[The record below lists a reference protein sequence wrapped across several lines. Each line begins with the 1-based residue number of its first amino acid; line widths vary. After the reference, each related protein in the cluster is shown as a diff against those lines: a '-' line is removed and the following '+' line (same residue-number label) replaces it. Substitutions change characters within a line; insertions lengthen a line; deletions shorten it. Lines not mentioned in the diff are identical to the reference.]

1 MKRYSKKQLNAI
13 SRAKIAKQRALEE
26 AYLENVG
33 YYDEYNAQSKY
44 KTMRGYINY
53 ITYGHYSD
61 VIK

>member
-13 SRAKIAKQRALEE
+13 SRAKIARQRTLEK
-26 AYLENVG
+26 AYLENGG
-33 YYDEYNAQSKY
+33 YYEEYKAQSKY

-53 ITYGHYSD
+53 ITYGHYND